1 MSYGESWVD
10 WSLPEEEAIKQIK
23 AAYELGI
30 NVSPM
35 CSFRTVM
42 SAILTYCMLHQTFDT
57 GWFTIDLK
65 LKDLVIS

>member
-1 MSYGESWVD
+1 MSYGESWVE

-35 CSFRTVM
+35 CSFGT
-42 SAILTYCMLHQTFDT
+42 AILTYRMLHQTFDT
-57 GWFTIDLK
+57 GWFIIDLM
-65 LKDLVIS
+65 LKVLIIS

>member
-10 WSLPEEEAIKQIK
+10 WSLPEEEAIKHIK

-35 CSFRTVM
+35 RSFGAVM
-42 SAILTYCMLHQTFDT
+42 PNASSDIRHRLVHHQF
-57 GWFTIDLK
+57 
-65 LKDLVIS
+65 